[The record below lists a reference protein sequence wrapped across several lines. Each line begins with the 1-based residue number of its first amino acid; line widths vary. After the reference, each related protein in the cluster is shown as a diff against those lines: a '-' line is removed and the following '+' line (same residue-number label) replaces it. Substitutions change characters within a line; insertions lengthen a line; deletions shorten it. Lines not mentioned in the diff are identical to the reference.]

1 VFWKLV
7 TPNFPFEA
15 VKKLHIPYIPQIPHI
30 NIMNFW
36 LVKSEPDVYS
46 YDQLIKEGRGRW
58 DGVRNYQARNN
69 LRAMKEGDLCLF
81 YHSNIGLEVVG
92 IARVARE
99 HYPDPTAEKGD
110 WSCVDLEPYKPF
122 QRPVRLAEI
131 KAHPA
136 LQQLLL
142 VRNGRLS
149 VMPVQSDDFFTILG
163 LGETDL

>member
-1 VFWKLV
+1 
-7 TPNFPFEA
+7 
-15 VKKLHIPYIPQIPHI
+15 
-30 NIMNFW
+30 MNYW

-46 YDQLIKEGRGRW
+46 YDQLVAEKRGRW

-69 LRAMKEGDLCLF
+69 LRAMREGDLCLF

-110 WSCVDLEPYKPF
+110 WSAVDLEPFKPF
-122 QRPVRLAEI
+122 VKPVSLAAI

-136 LQQLLL
+136 LQNFGL

-149 VMPVQSDDFFTILG
+149 VMPASFDEFSVILA
-163 LGETDL
+163 LGQTQL

>member
-1 VFWKLV
+1 
-7 TPNFPFEA
+7 
-15 VKKLHIPYIPQIPHI
+15 
-30 NIMNFW
+30 MNFW

-46 YDQLIKEGRGRW
+46 YDQLIKEGLGRW

-69 LRAMKEGDLCLF
+69 LRAMKTGDLCLF

-122 QRPVRLAEI
+122 KKAVKLTEI
-131 KAHPA
+131 KANPA

-142 VRNGRLS
+142 VRNARLS
-149 VMPVQSDDFFTILG
+149 VMPVQSDEFFTILG
-163 LGETDL
+163 MGDTEL

>member
-1 VFWKLV
+1 MF
-7 TPNFPFEA
+7 
-15 VKKLHIPYIPQIPHI
+15 Y
-30 NIMNFW
+30 W

-46 YDQLIKEGRGRW
+46 FEQLQKDKRTRW

-69 LRAMKEGDLCLF
+69 LRAMKAGDLCLF

-92 IARVARE
+92 IARVLRE

-110 WSCVDLEPYKPF
+110 WSAVDLEPVKPLA
-122 QRPVRLAEI
+122 RPVPLAEI

-136 LQQLLL
+136 LQQFGL

-149 VMPVQSDDFFTILG
+149 VMPATFDEFSTLLALG
-163 LGETDL
+163 LTQL